1 MDLFVRSIYISSAFS
16 LGYLFLLYRSNPL
29 RRLPGTT
36 VTLCFIVGML
46 GVIPVEWI
54 HLLFPTIG
62 RIPSMFI
69 AASLVEEGV
78 KFGLM
83 GLTIW
88 KFPFPDLAE
97 PIDLA
102 IYFGALGLGF
112 GAYEDFWYIF
122 SSTYPAWSV
131 GEIARYQV
139 VFRNIIIA
147 RAVPGHV
154 LFDAIAGFL
163 VGSARFLPGR
173 GRTARIVGGFVV
185 AVCLH
190 SAYNLIARYG
200 GMLPLLSYAV
210 FLVGLFVHL
219 RMQAIA
225 RSPFN
230 DLIEFIEGRTDIW
243 LHPRA
248 PIEYLFADGFY
259 WPGRPRRGMFE
270 LLPLT
275 LSFVILYPLFFGVIY
290 LINAGIVGFFR

>member
-1 MDLFVRSIYISSAFS
+1 MDLFVRAIYISSAFS
-16 LGYLFLLYRSNPL
+16 LAYLFLLYRSNPL

-46 GVIPVEWI
+46 GVVPVEGI
-54 HLLFPTIG
+54 HLLFPAVG
-62 RIPSMFI
+62 GVPSMFL

-88 KFPFPDLAE
+88 RFPFPDLAE
-97 PIDLA
+97 PIDLV

-122 SSTYPAWSV
+122 SSTYPAWSM
-131 GEIARYQV
+131 GEVVRYHAL
-139 VFRNIIIA
+139 FYDILIA

-173 GRTARIVGGFVV
+173 GRMARIVGGFVV

-190 SAYNLIARYG
+190 SAYNLIAYYG
-200 GMLPLLSYAV
+200 GMLPLLSYVV
-210 FLVGLFVHL
+210 FLVGLFIHL
-219 RMQAIA
+219 RRQAAA

-230 DLIEFIEGRTDIW
+230 DLIEFVEGRTSVW

-259 WPGRPRRGMFE
+259 WPGRPQGRMFE
-270 LLPLT
+270 LFPLI
-275 LSFVILYPLFFGVIY
+275 LSLLILYPLFFGIIY
-290 LINAGIVGFFR
+290 LINVGIVGLFR